1 VAVNAVMLTTGTYAR
16 GHSTWAFKVPFAVAA
31 LFALARGYQVPRY
44 LPVRL
49 AAGVGRYSYSI
60 YLTHMTFGSYLA
72 RLVDHYFAPPD
83 WVQIVVFF
91 PALAVSLLSGVA
103 FYHLVEV
110 RFIAAA
116 RRMRSAPAVPAHPDR
131 TPPLGIKVPSPA

>member
-1 VAVNAVMLTTGTYAR
+1 M
-16 GHSTWAFKVPFAVAA
+16 PFAVAA
-31 LFALARGYQVPRY
+31 LFILARGYQVPRY

-60 YLTHMTFGSYLA
+60 YLTHMTFGSHLTGLILA
-72 RLVDHYFAPPD
+72 YVSLPEWGPIALFL
-83 WVQIVVFF
+83 
-91 PALAVSLLSGVA
+91 PAMAVSILSGVA

-116 RRMRSAPAVPAHPDR
+116 KRLRSPVPAGADPDR
-131 TPPLGIKVPSPA
+131 TPPLGIKLPVPA